1 MTQFDINTKFDFLTQ
16 LTSMV
21 VTGQT
26 PSLVITGEGGLGKT
40 YTVNKT
46 IEDLNLQPTEYISF
60 KGYSTARG
68 LYNTLF
74 DNNGKVIIFDDC
86 DSVLEDK
93 IAINIL
99 KSALD
104 SYETRKIS
112 WMAKMNKNDEYPN
125 QFEFTGR
132 IIFISNKDR
141 SKIDNAILSR
151 SLVVD
156 VSMTPDEKI
165 ERMMF
170 IISDILPEYDLTF
183 KMDAL
188 NFLNDFKNECELTI
202 RSLIKITKIRYSF
215 PDNWINLAKYMI
227 KS

>member
-1 MTQFDINTKFDFLTQ
+1 MTQFDINTRFDFLTQ

>member
-1 MTQFDINTKFDFLTQ
+1 MTQFDINTRFDFLTQ

-183 KMDAL
+183 K
-188 NFLNDFKNECELTI
+188 I
-202 RSLIKITKIRYSF
+202 V
-215 PDNWINLAKYMI
+215 
-227 KS
+227 

>member
-1 MTQFDINTKFDFLTQ
+1 
-16 LTSMV
+16 MV
-21 VTGQT
+21 VSGQT

-46 IEDLNLQPTEYISF
+46 IEDLNLQPNEYISF

-74 DNNGKVIIFDDC
+74 DNNGKLIIFDDC

-132 IIFISNKDR
+132 IIFISNKNR
-141 SKIDNAILSR
+141 SKIDTAILSR

-165 ERMMF
+165 ERMMY
-170 IISDILPEYDLTF
+170 IISDILPEYDLSF

-215 PDNWINLAKYMI
+215 PDNWMNLAQYMI

>member
-1 MTQFDINTKFDFLTQ
+1 MTQFDINTRFDFLTQ

-165 ERMMF
+165 ERMMY

>member
-1 MTQFDINTKFDFLTQ
+1 MTQFDINTRFDFLTQ

-74 DNNGKVIIFDDC
+74 DNNGKLIIFDDC

-165 ERMMF
+165 ERMMY